1 MRQHKGKLITVWVP
15 GNHGAG
21 GSTVANSIGI
31 TLQHLTGKETL
42 IVNLESPKNYLQ
54 QYLKNDAELL
64 FSMDH
69 LRSFDRGIRPELIKT
84 YASSIN
90 DKLYILPNSQ
100 ISMEI
105 SRTAPDF
112 NVRLLEQ
119 AEEVFS
125 YVIVDIEA
133 GFCEENKQLLDMSDV
148 VVPVMNSNEI
158 QLMDLFKMNP
168 QLKAYV
174 DAEKSIPLFNG
185 IHEQQ
190 GLLKT
195 LKSLNKKLSIKES
208 YGVSY
213 DINANQ
219 AACCQGKLYSYL
231 KNELMKKNVKGELAE
246 QLKDI
251 CGCIAGRLQESM
263 EEASIK
269 PSLSNLL
276 LHRLK
281 QWGEVDA

>member
-31 TLQHLTGKETL
+31 TLEHLTGKETL
-42 IVNLESPKNYLQ
+42 IVNLGSPKNYLQ
-54 QYLKNDAELL
+54 QYLKNDVELL

-69 LRSFDRGIRPELIKT
+69 LRSFDRGMRPALIKT

-90 DKLYILPNSQ
+90 HKLFILPNSK

-119 AEEVFS
+119 AAEVFS

-133 GFCEENKQLLDMSDV
+133 GFGQENKKLLDRSDI
-148 VVPVMNSNEI
+148 VVPVMNGNEM
-158 QLMDLFKMNP
+158 QLLDLFEMNP

-174 DAEKSIPLFNG
+174 DADKSIPLFNG
-185 IHEQQ
+185 IHETQE
-190 GLLKT
+190 LIKA
-195 LKSLNKKLSIKES
+195 LKSLNKKLCIKES
-208 YGVSY
+208 YGISY
-213 DINANQ
+213 DIDAHQ
-219 AACCQGKLYSYL
+219 AACCEGKLYSYL
-231 KNELMKKNVKGELAE
+231 KSELIKGKGQLAA

-251 CGCIAGRLQESM
+251 CGCIAGRLQEPR
-263 EEASIK
+263 EDASEK
-269 PSLSNLL
+269 PSLSKLL

-281 QWGEVDA
+281 QWGEIDA